1 MPTGKYKHTEKQIK
15 ALTSHQHLNIKH
27 QAYIKGFRR
36 CGLEWDCIHSDDCP
50 LKKESEEK
58 GYCLSEENQY
68 FSDVT
73 VLSKG
78 RKDLSKVE
86 MDLISSYA
94 LERIIQR
101 RVIEFMG
108 MSGMIL
114 GRGLGKP
121 QPCLGVFYQSRR
133 SLHKILEDLGKLGVA
148 DKKDIGHAQA
158 IIDLEKEAR
167 KDGK

>member
-1 MPTGKYKHTEKQIK
+1 MPRGKYKHSKKQIK
-15 ALTSHQHLNIKH
+15 ALVSSQHLNIKH
-27 QAYIKGFRR
+27 QAYVKGFRR
-36 CGLEWDCIHSDDCP
+36 CGLEWDCIHSDDC
-50 LKKESEEK
+50 LLEKESQKK

-73 VLSKG
+73 ALSKG
-78 RKDLSKVE
+78 RKDLTKVE

-114 GRGLGKP
+114 GKGLGKP

-148 DKKDIGHAQA
+148 DKKDVSHAQT
-158 IIDLEKEAR
+158 IIDLEREA
-167 KDGK
+167 KGHGK